1 MEGKQHFVLIHGACH
16 GAWCWY
22 KLVSLLKTAGHQVTA
37 LDLGASGVDPK
48 RLEEITS
55 FSDYLQPLMDFLA
68 SLSEHD
74 KVILVGHSYAGLCI
88 SMAME
93 KFPKK
98 ISVAVFISAYM
109 PHHSSPPGTLIQ
121 EYFKRTAVESS
132 MDCQFGFDKGL
143 EKPPTSALF
152 GPKFM
157 KAKAYPHCQLEDL
170 ELGKMLV
177 RPSGLFFEDL
187 ATGNLLTQGKFGSVD
202 RVFIVLEEDEVMTP
216 EFQRLM
222 IENSPA
228 KEVKVIT
235 GADLRESPSSAAF
248 SAVTPT
254 AVTASTTTSTTST
267 TTNKR
272 SLKENGGPS
281 GTMRYHRV
289 RCRPWGRYAAEIRDP
304 QSKERRW
311 LGTFDTAEE
320 AACAYEL

>member
-1 MEGKQHFVLIHGACH
+1 MERKQHFVLIHGTCH

-68 SLSEHD
+68 SLPDEPDH

-88 SMAME
+88 SIAME
-93 KFPKK
+93 RFPKK
-98 ISVAVFISAYM
+98 ISVAVFVAAYM

-121 EYFKRTAVESS
+121 EYFTRTPVESL
-132 MDCQFGFDKGL
+132 MDCQFTFDKGL

-157 KAKAYPHCQLEDL
+157 KAKAYRNCQLEDL

-177 RPSGLFFEDL
+177 RPSGLFMEDL
-187 ATGNLLTQGKFGSVD
+187 ATGDLLTEENFGSVD
-202 RVFIVLEEDEVMTP
+202 RVFIGLEDDEVMVE

-222 IENSPA
+222 SENSPA
-228 KEVKVIT
+228 KEVKVISRA
-235 GADLRESPSSAAF
+235 GHMVMLSKP
-248 SAVTPT
+248 
-254 AVTASTTTSTTST
+254 
-267 TTNKR
+267 
-272 SLKENGGPS
+272 KEL
-281 GTMRYHRV
+281 
-289 RCRPWGRYAAEIRDP
+289 CQLLQDIAE
-304 QSKERRW
+304 K
-311 LGTFDTAEE
+311 F
-320 AACAYEL
+320 C